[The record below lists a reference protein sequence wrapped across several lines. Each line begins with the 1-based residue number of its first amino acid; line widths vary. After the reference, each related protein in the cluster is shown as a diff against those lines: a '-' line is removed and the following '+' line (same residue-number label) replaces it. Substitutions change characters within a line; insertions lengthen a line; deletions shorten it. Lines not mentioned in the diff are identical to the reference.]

1 MGTEFARRVSLLG
14 LVTVVAGA
22 AAFVYSP
29 PPSVVSFF
37 GVLGVGYGFGAL
49 TAGLYAYLGAKIP
62 AASRTPEEGVAGGG
76 VPEASEDGTGA
87 DATGGPGSAAGA
99 SDGGFVYA
107 AETSLVGGEAERAV
121 VDDDGPIDAEQPDVA
136 RIDGPAEDGVGP
148 SGVEDGSSSDGTRPS
163 GVEAGSSGD
172 GTASSGIGAGPSSHE
187 TGQFTFFVDAGTD
200 TSGDGT
206 AAEEAAGGKTSW
218 DVDEDPDT
226 DDPGAASPGESDDG
240 GSDGEDTFV
249 LGEDEFVVEGSTE
262 R

>member
-1 MGTEFARRVSLLG
+1 MATEFARRVSLVG

-49 TAGLYAYLGAKIP
+49 TAGLYAYLAVKIP
-62 AASRTPEEGVAGGG
+62 AASRTPEAGVAGGG

-87 DATGGPGSAAGA
+87 EATGGTGSAAGA
-99 SDGGFVYA
+99 GDDGFVYA
-107 AETSLVGGEAERAV
+107 AETSLVGGESERAV
-121 VDDDGPIDAEQPDVA
+121 VDDDDPIDAEQPDVA
-136 RIDGPAEDGVGP
+136 RTDDPADGGPGP
-148 SGVEDGSSSDGTRPS
+148 SGVEARSSGDGTEP
-163 GVEAGSSGD
+163 SGD
-172 GTASSGIGAGPSSHE
+172 GTASSGVEAGPSGDG
-187 TGQFTFFVDAGTD
+187 TGQFTFFVDAGTEV
-200 TSGDGT
+200 TGDGT

-218 DVDEDPDT
+218 DVDEGPDT
-226 DDPGAASPGESDDG
+226 DDPGAASAEESDDG
-240 GSDGEDTFV
+240 GSDGDETFV

>member
-1 MGTEFARRVSLLG
+1 MATEFARRVSLLG

-49 TAGLYAYLGAKIP
+49 TAGIYAYLGAKIP

-87 DATGGPGSAAGA
+87 DATGGHGSAAGA

-107 AETSLVGGEAERAV
+107 AETALVGGEAERAV
-121 VDDDGPIDAEQPDVA
+121 VDDDDPIDAEQPDVA
-136 RIDGPAEDGVGP
+136 RTDGPADDGAGP
-148 SGVEDGSSSDGTRPS
+148 SS
-163 GVEAGSSGD
+163 VEAGSSGD
-172 GTASSGIGAGPSSHE
+172 VTGSSGDVTGSSGVEVGPSGDG
-187 TGQFTFFVDAGTD
+187 TGKFTFFVDAGTGA
-200 TSGDGT
+200 SGDGT

-218 DVDEDPDT
+218 DVDADPDT
-226 DDPGAASPGESDDG
+226 DDPEAASAGESDDG
-240 GSDGEDTFV
+240 GDDGDDTFV
-249 LGEDEFVVEGSTE
+249 LGEEEFVVEGSTE